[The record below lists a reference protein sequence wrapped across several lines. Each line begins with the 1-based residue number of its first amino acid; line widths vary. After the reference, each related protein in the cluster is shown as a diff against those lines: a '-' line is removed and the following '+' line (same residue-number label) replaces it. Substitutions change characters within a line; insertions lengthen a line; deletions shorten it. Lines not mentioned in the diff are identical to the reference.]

1 MTWKSLKTSVALN
14 CASSMRLI
22 FIIEIA
28 RFGITITT
36 AHARVAH
43 VVNTI
48 TIVASTIVAATITSV
63 SAMTIFLVDLES
75 VETRYT
81 GQWKT
86 HVPDLLRKAGH
97 NVQVISGPEDIPS
110 ATTPGAFLNF
120 GGTNIYKSAQ
130 VEQMGRLFCN
140 GAVRPGDHFLFT
152 DAWHPGIINLKYMSE
167 LLGIPVVTHGLWHA
181 GSYDP
186 QDFLGRLVG
195 DKPWVR
201 HAEKSFFHAFDRNY
215 FATQFH
221 IDMFGKNL
229 LDTNMGTMYN
239 YKESGK
245 IVRTGW
251 PMEYFQDTLAPY
263 KGMKKRDMILFPHR
277 IAPEK
282 QVDIFRDLA
291 KHLPQYEFVV
301 CQDKQLTKHEY
312 HTLLGEA
319 KMVFSAN
326 LQETLGISWY
336 EGAVVDAIPMI
347 PDRLSYSEM
356 ALGEFKYPSEWTESF
371 ESYKTHR
378 HLIIE
383 RIVNYMENYKKFL
396 PSLNKQTNVLT
407 ENFFSCNQLL
417 KMLN

>member
-1 MTWKSLKTSVALN
+1 
-14 CASSMRLI
+14 
-22 FIIEIA
+22 
-28 RFGITITT
+28 
-36 AHARVAH
+36 
-43 VVNTI
+43 
-48 TIVASTIVAATITSV
+48 
-63 SAMTIFLVDLES
+63 MTIFLVDLES

-86 HVPDLLRKAGH
+86 HVPELLRKAGH
-97 NVQVISGPEDIPS
+97 NVNIISGPTDIPS

-120 GGTNIYKSAQ
+120 GGTNIYKASQ
-130 VEQMGRLFCN
+130 VEQ
-140 GAVRPGDHFLFT
+140 
-152 DAWHPGIINLKYMSE
+152 
-167 LLGIPVVTHGLWHA
+167 IPVTTHGLWHA

-195 DKPWVR
+195 RAKWVR
-201 HAEKSFFHAFDRNY
+201 HAEKSFFYAFDHNY
-215 FATQFH
+215 FATDFH
-221 IDMFGKNL
+221 IRMFVDNL
-229 LDTNMGTMYN
+229 LEDG
-239 YKESGK
+239 YKSENPYYEEDYDDYQTSGK

-282 QVDIFRDLA
+282 QVEIFRDLA

-301 CQDKQLTKHEY
+301 CQDQQLTKHEY

-336 EGAVVDAIPMI
+336 EGAVVDAIPMV

-356 ALGEFKYPSEWTESF
+356 AFDTFKYPSEWTDSF
-371 ESYKTHR
+371 EAYESARPAVCNK
-378 HLIIE
+378 IIQ
-383 RIVNYMENYKKFL
+383 YMNHYEQFV
-396 PSLNKQTNVLT
+396 PQVRKQTEALH
-407 ENFFSCNQLL
+407 EYFFSAINLIRRF
-417 KMLN
+417 N